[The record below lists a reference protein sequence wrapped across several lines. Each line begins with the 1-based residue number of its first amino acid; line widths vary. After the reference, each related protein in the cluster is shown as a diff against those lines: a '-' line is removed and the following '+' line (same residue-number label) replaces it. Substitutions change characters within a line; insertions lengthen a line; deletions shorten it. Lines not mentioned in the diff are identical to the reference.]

1 MIYLVISF
9 FTFLI
14 TVVSTPLLIEFLIKK
29 ELVDRPNGEKRR
41 MHIEPIPR
49 LGGIIIFSAIFIIT
63 LAFYHNIYSIIFFIA
78 GAVIAFSLG
87 LVDDV
92 KGVKWQIKL
101 IFQSAAASLLILFL
115 NANGLTVI
123 KLFGFTLLPGI
134 NYLVLFVLIVGLLN
148 AFNFMDGLDGLVA
161 GYSLIIASMCFL
173 LNIGN
178 DFSLIGYLSA
188 ATIGATLGFL
198 KFNANPARIFLGDSG
213 SLTLGYVISG
223 LVIVISGKVS
233 ANPATNIQSYSNTID
248 LTFIIIA
255 LAFPIADTIRVIL
268 FRLRRRRNLFLADTN
283 HLHHILYS
291 RNIRHKTVVLLIHI
305 FSITFALLAI
315 YYAKSSKTNALII
328 FTILLGLFF
337 SIQYIL
343 DFLIKKNVL
352 LAYSKIYNKLPD
364 LFPKIYKTFLLPF
377 VSLGVIAMFIFLIFY
392 EISISPQIYKYFLL
406 LLIVTLFYSG
416 ITLRGKKY
424 YAELLVLINLILFF
438 LITGYNGFF
447 YKLYP
452 VPVINQ
458 ININQILIL
467 LLSGMIIYFVLFKE
481 RVANLKQQFLTGTDL
496 ILAVLILFIYIAV
509 QFINLPDSYKI
520 SDTLLR
526 SFLVFLFYKII
537 IVTVPK
543 IHFPLY
549 FASFIVAVIA
559 VLKSLF

>member
-14 TVVSTPLLIEFLIKK
+14 TVISTPFLIDFLIKK

-41 MHIEPIPR
+41 IHTEPIPR
-49 LGGIIIFSAIFIIT
+49 LGGIIIFSAILSIT

-78 GAVIAFSLG
+78 GAVIAFGLG
-87 LVDDV
+87 FVDDV
-92 KGVKWQIKL
+92 KGVKWQIKF
-101 IFQSAAASLLILFL
+101 IFQSAAALLLILFF

-134 NYLVLFVLIVGLLN
+134 NYLVLLVLIVGLLN
-148 AFNFMDGLDGLVA
+148 AFNFMDGLDGLAA

-223 LVIVISGKVS
+223 LVIIISGEVS
-233 ANPATNIQSYSNTID
+233 ANPENNIQAYSDTID
-248 LTFIIIA
+248 LTFVIIA

-268 FRLRRRRNLFLADTN
+268 VRLRQRRNLFIADTN

-291 RNIRHKTVVLLIHI
+291 RNIRHKTVVLLVHI
-305 FSITFALLAI
+305 FSITFVLLAI

-328 FTILLGLFF
+328 FTVLLGLFF
-337 SIQYIL
+337 YVQYIL

-377 VSLGVIAMFIFLIFY
+377 VSLGVITMFVFLMFY
-392 EISISPQIYKYFLL
+392 EISVGPQIYKYFLL
-406 LLIVTLFYSG
+406 LLIATLFYSG
-416 ITLRGKKY
+416 VTLRKKIY
-424 YAELLVLINLILFF
+424 NAELLVLINLILFF

-452 VPVINQ
+452 VPIINQ

-549 FASFIVAVIA
+549 YISFFIAALAVIIA
-559 VLKSLF
+559 VF